1 MWCACG
7 VSAHL
12 CKVEAF
18 SAVIKHQPSHQLK
31 PCLRLDEGCDKQ
43 RCCLHAQPHVTLTIQ
58 CAQSTP
64 ATFRDFCSCGL
75 DAPFTC
81 CTDIPCNWLF
91 DRELKSASDLSLP
104 WPIDPLTGCVN
115 GQRRAAPAA
124 LLGSATSSSCFCWSE
139 RTPQSASKPQHPW
152 RSPSPHPPSV
162 VHIQGLP
169 QLRLGRIGHQLQPHL
184 LLLLLRQGAQ
194 VSLLPAHDAD
204 EAGLL
209 QTRQVLAGAAPLR
222 VLLQPG
228 EGCAGGEGARVGH
241 PPAGQEGVRVCHIF
255 SSVSYCLQC

>member
-64 ATFRDFCSCGL
+64 ATFRDFRSCGL

-81 CTDIPCNWLF
+81 CTNIPCNWLF

-115 GQRRAAPAA
+115 GQPR
-124 LLGSATSSSCFCWSE
+124 GCSSSAF
-139 RTPQSASKPQHPW
+139 
-152 RSPSPHPPSV
+152 
-162 VHIQGLP
+162 G
-169 QLRLGRIGHQLQPHL
+169 IGHQLIL
-184 LLLLLRQGAQ
+184 LLLVREDATVCQQATTPLEEPLSPPTIGSAH
-194 VSLLPAHDAD
+194 SGTAPA
-204 EAGLL
+204 
-209 QTRQVLAGAAPLR
+209 AAWAHR
-222 VLLQPG
+222 
-228 EGCAGGEGARVGH
+228 
-241 PPAGQEGVRVCHIF
+241 PPAAASSPASAAQTGRPGQPPPRARC
-255 SSVSYCLQC
+255 